1 VFKDWFSVTKRVLII
16 GAGHAAA
23 QLCGSLVDA
32 RRGGFAADITVVG
45 AESSI
50 PYHRPP
56 LSKAFL
62 QTPDARISPIRPA
75 AFYTEHDIALH
86 LGDAATALD
95 RHARRVTLASGRTL
109 DYDALILA
117 TGSRPRRLPGA
128 PDGAK
133 GVYYLRDANSAETL
147 RAHLSEAQRLVVI
160 GGGFIGLEVAAT
172 ANALGKQVVVLEY
185 APHLLMRALS
195 PEMAG
200 FVLRQHRANGIDIR
214 LDARVE
220 RVESDHDGAV
230 TAVRESNGAVHPA
243 DMVLIGIGG
252 EPETTLAEQAGLAR
266 DNGIVVDAC
275 MRTSDPD
282 ILAVGDCTSFPLAGS
297 ERRVRLEAVQ
307 NAADQARCAIST
319 LIGKPQA
326 YDATPW
332 FWSEQGALRIQ
343 IAGLIHPEAQRF
355 LRGDEAHGK
364 WSLLH
369 YMDGELIAVETVNM
383 PTDHL
388 AARQLVNR
396 GLPLLP
402 KDLCDVNIPL
412 KSWIPAA

>member
-1 VFKDWFSVTKRVLII
+1 VTKRVLII

-32 RRGGFAADITVVG
+32 RQSGFAADITLAG
-45 AESSI
+45 AESAL
-50 PYHRPP
+50 PYHRPS

-62 QTPDARISPIRPA
+62 QTPEARISPIRPA
-75 AFYTEHDIALH
+75 AFYAEHDIALH

-109 DYDALILA
+109 DYDTLILA
-117 TGSRPRRLPGA
+117 TGSRPRRLAGVR
-128 PDGAK
+128 DGAK
-133 GVYYLRDANSAETL
+133 GVYYLRDANSAEAL
-147 RAHLSEAQRLVVI
+147 RTHLADAQRLVVI

-200 FVLRQHRANGIDIR
+200 FLLRQHRANGIDIR
-214 LDARVE
+214 LGARVE
-220 RVESDHDGAV
+220 QVESDDDGTV
-230 TAVRESNGAVHPA
+230 TGVRESNGVVHDA

-252 EPETTLAEQAGLAR
+252 EPETTLAEQAGLAC
-266 DNGIVVDAC
+266 DNGILVDAC
-275 MRTSDPD
+275 MRTSDPH

-307 NAADQARCAIST
+307 NAGDQARCAIAT
-319 LIGKPQA
+319 LTGEPRP

-343 IAGLIHPEAQRF
+343 IAGLIHPETQRF
-355 LRGDEAHGK
+355 LRGDETTGK

-369 YMDGELIAVETVNM
+369 YLNGELIAVETVNM

-396 GLPLLP
+396 GLGLVPE
-402 KDLCDVNIPL
+402 KLCDVSVPL
-412 KSWIPAA
+412 KSWIPPAAPAT

>member
-1 VFKDWFSVTKRVLII
+1 MTKRVLII

-23 QLCGSLVDA
+23 QLCGSLADA
-32 RRGGFAADITVVG
+32 RQSGFAVDIAMAG
-45 AESSI
+45 AESAL

-62 QTPDARISPIRPA
+62 QTPDAQISPIRPA
-75 AFYTEHDIALH
+75 AFYAQHEIALH
-86 LGDAATALD
+86 LGDAAAALD

-109 DYDALILA
+109 DYDTLILA
-117 TGSRPRRLPGA
+117 TGSRPRRLA
-128 PDGAK
+128 
-133 GVYYLRDANSAETL
+133 GVRDRARGVHYLRDANSAQAL
-147 RAHLSEAQRLVVI
+147 RSDLMAARRLVVI

-200 FVLRQHRANGIDIR
+200 FLLRQHRANGIDIR
-214 LDARVE
+214 LGARVE
-220 RVESDHDGAV
+220 QIESDDDGAV
-230 TAVRESNGAVHPA
+230 TAVRESNGALHEA

-252 EPETTLAEQAGLAR
+252 EPETALAQQAGLVC

-275 MRTSDPD
+275 MRTSDPH
-282 ILAVGDCTSFPLAGS
+282 ILAVGDCTSFPVAGTGC
-297 ERRVRLEAVQ
+297 RMRLEAVQ
-307 NAADQARCAIST
+307 NAADQARCAVAMVT
-319 LIGKPQA
+319 GKPQP

-343 IAGLIHPEAQRF
+343 IAGLIHPDARRF
-355 LRGDEAHGK
+355 VRGDEASAK

-369 YMDGELIAVETVNM
+369 YLSDELIAVETVNM
-383 PTDHL
+383 PADHL
-388 AARQLVNR
+388 AARQLVKR
-396 GLPLLP
+396 GLALAPEKLG
-402 KDLCDVNIPL
+402 DVSVPL
-412 KSWIPAA
+412 KSWIPAATPATPAT

>member
-1 VFKDWFSVTKRVLII
+1 MTKRVLII

-23 QLCGSLVDA
+23 QICGSLVEA
-32 RRGGFAADITVVG
+32 RQGGFAADITIVG
-45 AESSI
+45 AETAI

-62 QTPDARISPIRPA
+62 QTPDARISSIRPA
-75 AFYTEHDIALH
+75 AFYTDHAIALH
-86 LGDAATALD
+86 LGDAATSLD
-95 RHARRVTLASGRTL
+95 RQARRVTLASGRTL
-109 DYDALILA
+109 DYDELILA
-117 TGSRPRRLPGA
+117 TGSRPRRLAGVSA
-128 PDGAK
+128 DAK
-133 GVYYLRDANSAETL
+133 GVYYLRDANNAEAL
-147 RAHLSEAQRLVVI
+147 RTHLSEARRLVVI

-172 ANALGKQVVVLEY
+172 ANALAKQVVVLEY

-200 FVLRQHRANGIDIR
+200 FLLRQHRANGIDIR
-214 LDARVE
+214 LGARVE
-220 RVESDHDGAV
+220 QIESDADGNV
-230 TAVRESNGAVHPA
+230 TAVRESDGTVHEA

-252 EPETTLAEQAGLAR
+252 EPETTLAEQAGLAC

-275 MRTSDPD
+275 MRTSDPH
-282 ILAVGDCTSFPLAGS
+282 ILAVGDCTSFPLAGT

-307 NAADQARCAIST
+307 NASDQARCAVAT
-319 LIGKPQA
+319 LIGKPQP

-332 FWSEQGALRIQ
+332 FWSEQGGLRIQ

-355 LRGDEAHGK
+355 VRGDETSGK

-369 YMDGELIAVETVNM
+369 YVNDELIAVETVNV
-383 PTDHL
+383 PIDHL

-396 GLPLLP
+396 GLELLP
-402 KDLCDVNIPL
+402 EKLCDASVPL
-412 KSWIPAA
+412 KSWIPAAGPAN